1 MDEKVQSQ
9 LGRLERL
16 DTCAISDALDHL
28 NLKGAV
34 IGIRPV
40 WPCPRIA
47 GRAVTVKIVPA
58 GLTRPEHHL
67 ATPAV
72 ESAEPGDIIVVDN
85 AGRTDVSSWGGIL
98 SNAAQVK
105 GIRGVVIDGACRD
118 VDESREIGFPVFARA
133 GVPVTAR
140 GRIIQESFNK
150 LIQCGGVQVRPG
162 DLVLADGSGVTFVP
176 HEHADEVLEAAERI
190 VSREAVMTE
199 AVRAGRSVVDV
210 MAETAFEA
218 MHQPQHA
225 G

>member
-1 MDEKVQSQ
+1 MDEKTRS
-9 LGRLERL
+9 LIDRLDRV
-16 DTCAISDALDHL
+16 DTCAVSDALDHL
-28 NLKGAV
+28 SLKGAV
-34 IGIRPV
+34 IGIHPV
-40 WPCPRIA
+40 WPCPKIV

-85 AGRTDVSSWGGIL
+85 AGRTDVSSWGDIL

-118 VDESREIGFPVFARA
+118 VDGSRVIGFPVYARN

-140 GRIIQESFNK
+140 GRIIQESYNT

-162 DLVLADGSGVTFVP
+162 DLVIADGSGVVFVP
-176 HEHADEVLEAAERI
+176 AERAEEIIEAAERI
-190 VSREAVMTE
+190 VEREAAMVE
-199 AVRAGRSVVDV
+199 AVRGGKSVVEV
-210 MAETAFEA
+210 MAESAFVAIHESG
-218 MHQPQHA
+218 H
-225 G
+225 

>member
-1 MDEKVQSQ
+1 MDQEVRAQIER
-9 LGRLERL
+9 LGRL

-34 IGIRPV
+34 IGIRPM

-47 GRAVTVKIVPA
+47 GRATTVKIVPA

-72 ESAEPGDIIVVDN
+72 EQAEEGDIVVIDN
-85 AGRTDVSSWGGIL
+85 ASRTDVSSWGGIL

-105 GIRGVVIDGACRD
+105 GIRGVVIDGASRD
-118 VDESREIGFPVFARA
+118 IDEAREIGFPVYARG

-140 GRIIQESFNK
+140 GRIIQESYNT

-176 HEHADEVLEAAERI
+176 QERAAEVLETAERI

-199 AVRAGRSVVDV
+199 AVRAGRSVVEV

-218 MHQPQHA
+218 IHQPQPTH
-225 G
+225 